1 MAQKQ
6 EVQVQIVQ
14 LSVEELKQI
23 IQSAC
28 QEVVQLT
35 AAQRNPQDL
44 ITRQELA
51 EWLKIDLSTI
61 HNWKKRGKI
70 TAYSIGNRVYFKR
83 AEIEAAMQPLKG

>member
-6 EVQVQIVQ
+6 EVQVKIVQ

-23 IQSAC
+23 VQAAC

-61 HNWKKRGKI
+61 HNWKKTGKI
-70 TAYSIGNRVYFKR
+70 KAYQLGNRVYFR
-83 AEIEAAMQPLKG
+83 RSEVETAIQRIN